1 LNKNKAIGYALII
14 VGLVLGIEGTAFT
27 FAGTWALGQVN
38 QAIALSS
45 VLNSQSGGIGA
56 GEFFQGIQSLV
67 LVFIVYSLLKTVG
80 GIACMLFGYS
90 VLKSKK

>member
-14 VGLVLGIEGTAFT
+14 IGLVLSVEGTAFT

-45 VLNSQSGGIGA
+45 VLNSQSGAIGA
-56 GEFFQGIQSLV
+56 GEFYQGIQSIA
-67 LVFIVYSLLKTVG
+67 LVFIVYSLLKTIG
-80 GIACMLFGYS
+80 GIACMLFGYTA
-90 VLKSKK
+90 LKSKK